1 MRKSINV
8 TEKVSCRKEE
18 EGGGGGG
25 GGEAIPVALVGW
37 FCAAHVWSTSPVP
50 VAESLSLLTTQWH
63 RSVHQINTCLNTLAT
78 KTKQDPTKRLHAE
91 DWNNWTYATEIA
103 HTLVN
108 TSTMSFFFFFIR
120 CKLLKV
126 SLCFQLL
133 VPTITRD
140 AGCLGACRWLHHLI
154 AVHQVAVVLVSR
166 LCIHNRDIWN
176 DRN

>member
-63 RSVHQINTCLNTLAT
+63 RSVHQINTWFNTLAT
-78 KTKQDPTKRLHAE
+78 KTKQDPTKCLHAE

-108 TSTMSFFFFFIR
+108 TSTMSFFFFFYAVSCWRLACAFSSWYPPSPETLGVLEPVGDFITS
-120 CKLLKV
+120 LLYIK
-126 SLCFQLL
+126 
-133 VPTITRD
+133 
-140 AGCLGACRWLHHLI
+140 
-154 AVHQVAVVLVSR
+154 
-166 LCIHNRDIWN
+166 
-176 DRN
+176 